1 MLCPCHST
9 LLHWLNC
16 SSDIFFIQSVLHFVL
31 YSCFSVAVP
40 LHCHLPLPVYLII
53 LHCIPL
59 SHSPAT
65 YFHSPPLSTLTATS
79 PAALTI
85 ISSCLFYSR
94 SGWIFFFF
102 FNWDGFCKHKII
114 AIKAGREKWHTGLK
128 YSVSHGFFSRYVGFH
143 WNLGWPL
150 ER

>member
-1 MLCPCHST
+1 MPQHLVT
-9 LLHWLNC
+9 LAELQQWH
-16 SSDIFFIQSVLHFVL
+16 
-31 YSCFSVAVP
+31 
-40 LHCHLPLPVYLII
+40 
-53 LHCIPL
+53 
-59 SHSPAT
+59 
-65 YFHSPPLSTLTATS
+65 
-79 PAALTI
+79 
-85 ISSCLFYSR
+85 LFYSVCLALCPLFLFFCCCT
-94 SGWIFFFF
+94 SPLPSPIACLFNYPTLHPTLSFSCHLLPFPSPLYTDCNLSCCFDYHFKLSVLFQVWLNFFFF